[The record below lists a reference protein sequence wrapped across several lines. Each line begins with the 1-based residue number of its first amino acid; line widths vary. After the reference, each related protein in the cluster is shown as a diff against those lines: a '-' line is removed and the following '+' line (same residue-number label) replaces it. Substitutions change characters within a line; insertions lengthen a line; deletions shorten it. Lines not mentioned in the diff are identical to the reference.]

1 MAEIK
6 EKMKNFQLDS
16 PISEYRQ
23 SNFLLPYFKSTQK
36 PHELSKTQFKSKAEL
51 NSPIFL
57 TASESKHRK
66 IKSIHSDHDQL
77 SETPNHKNIKEKL
90 KHFKELQEVNFK
102 KIKNEMAQS
111 QKQLFI
117 KTEKIMENHM
127 KREKSLEEFQKKRAR
142 EKEEKFQRKLEEVQ
156 FRKML
161 NEASFEEDINEKLSC
176 YENKIKKSEE
186 IYKEAIQEKV
196 KKALKFKEKAE
207 IAQKKLQNM
216 KKQNEVEVV
225 QKLVEKHENVKL
237 HRERIDER
245 IQQLAQTK
253 RERFDKQRFEALE
266 KIRKAELEYL
276 RKSKSA
282 EINIMNAQKVVSERK
297 AKLMDDMNLR
307 KELKRLKD
315 IECLI
320 KIKRA
325 KKRLEAK
332 NLKNLRKTLQ
342 KFQKIDEFR
351 QERDKI
357 HEQIFFNRFNKTSP
371 SLKETPKFQSKT
383 QTSLQF

>member
-1 MAEIK
+1 
-6 EKMKNFQLDS
+6 MKSFQLDS

-23 SNFLLPYFKSTQK
+23 SNVLFPYCKSTYK
-36 PHELSKTQFKSKAEL
+36 PHEFSKNQLKSKVEI
-51 NSPIFL
+51 NSPTFL
-57 TASESKHRK
+57 TASESKHRR
-66 IKSIHSDHDQL
+66 IKSIPSDHDQS
-77 SETPNHKNIKEKL
+77 SETPNPKNIKEKL
-90 KHFKELQEVNFK
+90 KYLKELQEENLK

-111 QKQLFI
+111 QKQLLI
-117 KTEKIMENHM
+117 KTEKIMENHT
-127 KREKSLEEFQKKRAR
+127 KREKSLEEVQKKRAMD
-142 EKEEKFQRKLEEVQ
+142 KEEKFQRKLEEVQ
-156 FRKML
+156 FRKMV
-161 NEASFEEDINEKLSC
+161 NEASLEEDINEKLSC

-196 KKALKFKEKAE
+196 KKALKFREKAE

-237 HRERIDER
+237 HRERIDEK

-253 RERFDKQRFEALE
+253 RERFDRQRIEALE
-266 KIRKAELEYL
+266 KIRKAELEFI

-282 EINIMNAQKVVSERK
+282 EINLINAQKLVSEKK
-297 AKLMDDMNLR
+297 AKLMIDMNLR

-320 KIKRA
+320 KLKRA
-325 KKRLEAK
+325 KKRLETK

-351 QERDKI
+351 QEREKI
-357 HEQIFFNRFNKTSP
+357 HEQIFFNRFSKSSP
-371 SLKETPKFQSKT
+371 SNKGTPKFQSKT
-383 QTSLQF
+383 QTILQF